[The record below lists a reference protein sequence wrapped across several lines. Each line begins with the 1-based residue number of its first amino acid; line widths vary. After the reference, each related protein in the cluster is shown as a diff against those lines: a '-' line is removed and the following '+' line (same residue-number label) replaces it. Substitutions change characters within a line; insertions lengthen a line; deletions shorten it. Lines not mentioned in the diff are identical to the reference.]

1 MADDSDLADFALRLN
16 EICDEMGVP
25 PKGKARQLVIAK
37 QFGVSQQGARKWL
50 EGNGYCAIPMGKRI
64 AAWAGVCFDWL
75 MTGTLPK
82 RPGDPTPP
90 PKPAASPLLAA
101 SPRAAR
107 IFERLAQL
115 EHAQASPPA
124 LYELIENA
132 LDLVQPR
139 ASGRDYPGLDDL

>member
-1 MADDSDLADFALRLN
+1 MTDDDELAAFAQRIN

-25 PKGKARQLVIAK
+25 PKGRARQTNLAR
-37 QFGVSQQGARKWL
+37 QFNVSQKGARKWL
-50 EGNGYCAIPMGKRI
+50 EGEGYCAIPMGKRI
-64 AAWAGVCFDWL
+64 AAWAGVHFDWL

-82 RPGDPTPP
+82 RPGDPAPP
-90 PKPAASPLLAA
+90 PQPAASPLLAA

-115 EHAQASPPA
+115 EHTQASPPA

-139 ASGRDYPGLDDL
+139 ASGKDYPGLNDL